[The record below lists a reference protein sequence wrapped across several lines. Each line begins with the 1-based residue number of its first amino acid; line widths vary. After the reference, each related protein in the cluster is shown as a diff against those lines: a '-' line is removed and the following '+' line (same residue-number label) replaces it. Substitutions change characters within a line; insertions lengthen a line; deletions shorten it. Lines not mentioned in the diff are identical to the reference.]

1 MQIARTT
8 TTASTTSTGELAL
21 PAAADPAAASDAGQ
35 DSVALNATSTV
46 VKLSGEARQRLA
58 EELQGSLTDRIGTD
72 ASSAQTT
79 ARQRKLMEKLLRR
92 TALLNMDVFSAL
104 RDKVRAQLQQK
115 PQTPLIQRQANDEKA
130 NQQREDSKPAGP
142 A

>member
-8 TTASTTSTGELAL
+8 TTASTTNTGELAL
-21 PAAADPAAASDAGQ
+21 PAAADQAAASDAAQ
-35 DSVALNATSTV
+35 DSVAPNAASTV

-58 EELQGSLTDRIGTD
+58 EELQSSLTDRIGTD
-72 ASSAQTT
+72 ASSAQMT

-92 TALLNMDVFSAL
+92 TALLEMDVFSEM
-104 RDKVRAQLQQK
+104 REKVKAQLQRK
-115 PQTPLIQRQANDEKA
+115 MPLPPAQRQTADDQLR
-130 NQQREDSKPAGP
+130 QQQQDARPPGP